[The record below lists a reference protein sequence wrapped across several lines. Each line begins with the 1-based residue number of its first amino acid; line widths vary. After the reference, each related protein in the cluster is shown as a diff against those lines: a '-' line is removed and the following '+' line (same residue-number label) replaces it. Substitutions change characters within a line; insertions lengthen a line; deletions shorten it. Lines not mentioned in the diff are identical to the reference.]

1 MLGEIRRAALSTQHS
16 SFSHDAVT
24 GSEQDLQGLNAE
36 GRVLT
41 VLASVHLRTQS
52 HRLRPRESG
61 IGPRFS
67 TTCHILVNRLTFP
80 ESQRPTKQ
88 SVSVLDG
95 SRSRPGNEHMR
106 NGPRSEFFPM
116 ERVNASLRIY
126 AQDWCA

>member
-1 MLGEIRRAALSTQHS
+1 MLRAECRLLSQVFICGHDGALAHK
-16 SFSHDAVT
+16 
-24 GSEQDLQGLNAE
+24 
-36 GRVLT
+36 
-41 VLASVHLRTQS
+41 
-52 HRLRPRESG
+52 LRPRESG